1 MSYNRSSNTEDVII
15 PVYNLY
21 ISYYYYYVQIVWAP
35 RTVSNDCYSGI
46 CVLSV
51 TCTFALFYYV
61 IYIKI
66 YNIIARPLCT
76 VAECCYN
83 DRHHSFSY
91 CDRRRKQNYVSC
103 SVLRQQ
109 GFLASPPSIIVVFRV
124 EAR

>member
-1 MSYNRSSNTEDVII
+1 MSYNLSSNTEDVII

-21 ISYYYYYVQIVWAP
+21 ISYYYYEQIVWAP
-35 RTVSNDCYSGI
+35 CMVSNDCCSGI
-46 CVLSV
+46 CLLSV
-51 TCTFALFYYV
+51 TCIFALFYYV

-66 YNIIARPLCT
+66 YNIIARPLCS

-91 CDRRRKQNYVSC
+91 YDRRRKQNYVLC
-103 SVLRQQ
+103 SVLRQRR
-109 GFLASPPSIIVVFRV
+109 FLASPPSIVVFRV